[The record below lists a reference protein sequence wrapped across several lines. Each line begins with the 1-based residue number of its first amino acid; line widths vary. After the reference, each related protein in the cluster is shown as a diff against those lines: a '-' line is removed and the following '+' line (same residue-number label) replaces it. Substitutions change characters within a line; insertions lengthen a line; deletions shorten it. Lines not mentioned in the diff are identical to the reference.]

1 MTELYQSLSHSKWD
15 CKYHVVPCC
24 IRAQTAAKS
33 HLRSD
38 TPTSGTDFPW
48 AGAAKGMPDS
58 RRASD
63 AGPCAHVHRH
73 SPQAHTP
80 AKGSAELILDELALI
95 RTKEVARIRHV
106 PVRLDRCDAPLFDDG
121 GKSRATR

>member
-73 SPQAHTP
+73 SPRSEEHT
-80 AKGSAELILDELALI
+80 SELQSRGHL
-95 RTKEVARIRHV
+95 VC
-106 PVRLDRCDAPLFDDG
+106 RLLLE
-121 GKSRATR
+121 KKKHS